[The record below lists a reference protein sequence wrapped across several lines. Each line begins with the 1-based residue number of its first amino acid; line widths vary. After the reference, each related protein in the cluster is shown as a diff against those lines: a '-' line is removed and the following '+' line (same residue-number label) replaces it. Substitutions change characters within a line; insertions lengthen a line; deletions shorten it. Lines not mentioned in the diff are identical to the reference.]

1 MGEKHKKPYD
11 EQNMPQ
17 KQPRKRTNTPKE
29 NDTSQ
34 EEGVTLTDS
43 LLILSLLKRYTDENE
58 VWSAKDLA
66 WGVEYL
72 KTHASNPD
80 ADEDAPETDEKALFE
95 RKAAH
100 YRQSLL
106 PWLRELSYG
115 NSDDPE
121 KMRLMYHY
129 ICFLLGGRVLSTR
142 LDGKS
147 FGYYFIPN
155 KTSHNVS
162 PSGEY
167 SGDADDSASE
177 RRRGWIENWISRD
190 VSLGENVF
198 TKGNSDK
205 TDVKDEIRE
214 IIGSDIWKSRERTE
228 TTETT
233 GQKRRYIPE
242 RPTKY

>member
-1 MGEKHKKPYD
+1 
-11 EQNMPQ
+11 
-17 KQPRKRTNTPKE
+17 
-29 NDTSQ
+29 
-34 EEGVTLTDS
+34 
-43 LLILSLLKRYTDENE
+43 
-58 VWSAKDLA
+58 
-66 WGVEYL
+66 
-72 KTHASNPD
+72 
-80 ADEDAPETDEKALFE
+80 
-95 RKAAH
+95 
-100 YRQSLL
+100 
-106 PWLRELSYG
+106 
-115 NSDDPE
+115 
-121 KMRLMYHY
+121 MRLMYHY
-129 ICFLLGGRVLSTR
+129 ICFLLGGRVQSTR

-190 VSLGENVF
+190 VSLGENDF
-198 TKGNSDK
+198 SKGNSDK

-214 IIGSDIWKSRERTE
+214 IIGSDIWRSRERTE